1 MGCNDALSSLTV
13 HSRSVPMQALRMTKP
28 IKFYRHPLS
37 GHAHRVELL
46 LNLLGLPFE
55 PIDVDLQKR
64 AQKEPGYLAKNS
76 MGQVPVIEDGDVT
89 LADSNAILVYLAL
102 RYDRER
108 GLYPTDPVGCAQ
120 VQRWLSLAA
129 GELAMGPG
137 LLRKSALFRV
147 QVEREGPEALSKQL
161 LAVLEDALANKPYL
175 VGDTL
180 SIADIALYTYTAH
193 APEGGLSLE
202 PYPAVRDWLARIEA
216 LPRFV
221 PMQSIRSPASA
232 GR

>member
-1 MGCNDALSSLTV
+1 
-13 HSRSVPMQALRMTKP
+13 MTKP

-55 PIDVDLQKR
+55 TIDVDLLKR
-64 AQKEPGYLAKNS
+64 AQKEPSYLAKNS

-102 RYDRER
+102 RYDREHR
-108 GLYPTDPVGCAQ
+108 FYPTDPVGIAQ

-137 LLRKSALFRV
+137 LLRKSALFRTP
-147 QVEREGPEALSKQL
+147 VERAGAEAISTQL
-161 LAVLEDALANKPYL
+161 ILVLEDVLTKQPYL

-180 SIADIALYTYTAH
+180 SIADLALYTYTAH
-193 APEGGLSLE
+193 APEGGVSLE
-202 PYPAVRDWLARIEA
+202 PYPAVRAWITRIEA
-216 LPRFV
+216 EPKFV
-221 PMQSIRSPASA
+221 PMRRVSPPTAQT
-232 GR
+232 R

>member
-1 MGCNDALSSLTV
+1 MAV
-13 HSRSVPMQALRMTKP
+13 HWRDPPVQALRMTKP

-55 PIDVDLQKR
+55 TIDVDLLKR
-64 AQKEPGYLAKNS
+64 AQKEPSYLAKNS

-102 RYDRER
+102 RYDREHR
-108 GLYPTDPVGCAQ
+108 FYPTDPVGIAQ

-137 LLRKSALFRV
+137 LLRKSALFRTP
-147 QVEREGPEALSKQL
+147 VERAGAEAISTQL
-161 LAVLEDALANKPYL
+161 ILVLEDVLTKQPYL

-180 SIADIALYTYTAH
+180 SIADLALYTYTAH
-193 APEGGLSLE
+193 APEGGVSLE
-202 PYPAVRDWLARIEA
+202 PYPAVRAWITRIEA
-216 LPRFV
+216 EPKFV
-221 PMQSIRSPASA
+221 PMRRVSPPTAQT
-232 GR
+232 R